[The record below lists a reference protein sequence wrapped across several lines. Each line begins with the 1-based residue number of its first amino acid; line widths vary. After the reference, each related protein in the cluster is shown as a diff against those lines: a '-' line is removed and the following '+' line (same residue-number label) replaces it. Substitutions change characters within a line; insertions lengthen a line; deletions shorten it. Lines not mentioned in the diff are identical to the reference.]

1 MSERT
6 WREKRSGTEW
16 LWFMDAAL
24 STSQHR
30 QCQGRL
36 RSGQWRAAHCK
47 EGLFS
52 INTKLMF
59 HLRALRR
66 LSSVPTP
73 PSTHWR
79 SSRWGSSF
87 FSRLRVDF
95 GVQDQGGGQAFFVPR
110 SCGPVHHTT
119 KVARHALH
127 MHTHNTHTT
136 HPNTFTHKYTC
147 NIQTTHATHIHTTPS
162 HHQIQHHHT
171 TTTPSPHAPPRQLH
185 ISHTASPLPRPKTH
199 QQRIAVEKQISL
211 CLRKLLATVSSG
223 HCQKK
228 FAAVMAHMTSTVKT
242 TNANFTISFETAIMI
257 RSMSDKNRSLS
268 LDIWHPLAMNRGL
281 GVHWLGTTRAS
292 HIRDDT
298 RKRGRDPTMK
308 SEGTQPL
315 LQRSG
320 SIVRH
325 SGIHC

>member
-1 MSERT
+1 M
-6 WREKRSGTEW
+6 
-16 LWFMDAAL
+16 
-24 STSQHR
+24 
-30 QCQGRL
+30 
-36 RSGQWRAAHCK
+36 
-47 EGLFS
+47 
-52 INTKLMF
+52 
-59 HLRALRR
+59 
-66 LSSVPTP
+66 
-73 PSTHWR
+73 
-79 SSRWGSSF
+79 
-87 FSRLRVDF
+87 
-95 GVQDQGGGQAFFVPR
+95 PR

-127 MHTHNTHTT
+127 MPHTQHAHNTPKYIHTQIHMQHTDNTCHTHPHHT
-136 HPNTFTHKYTC
+136 
-147 NIQTTHATHIHTTPS
+147 ITPS
-162 HHQIQHHHT
+162 DSAPSHNDHTITTRTATPASHLTHRVSIT
-171 TTTPSPHAPPRQLH
+171 TTQNTSTKDRC
-185 ISHTASPLPRPKTH
+185 R
-199 QQRIAVEKQISL
+199 KQISL